1 MAGKTCYHD
10 VDPGLTEVW
19 LIVFRSRSNGS
30 SGSLEHKREEV
41 AKNKDNG
48 VGSWLETGD
57 ILAVD
62 DDDMAEA
69 DVDGG
74 T

>member
-1 MAGKTCYHD
+1 
-10 VDPGLTEVW
+10 
-19 LIVFRSRSNGS
+19 
-30 SGSLEHKREEV
+30 LEHKREEV